1 MRLLIVDDDRKIVE
15 MIRETIDWK
24 ELGISEIFCAYHIEG
39 AKPIIGKGVDIVIS
53 DIEMPGGS
61 GLELIR
67 WARENGAG
75 CEFIFL
81 TCHDSFDFIREAMKL
96 EAASYVLKP
105 VEYEELIGETVKVI
119 ERIQRRA
126 SMNAYGE
133 LWLKNRSFVQ
143 RRFWQE
149 LILSDMPPEQGVLAI
164 KIENRSIDVDKK
176 DLVQMALIRAIETDE
191 ANGSHGSAMM
201 DYQICE
207 LAAAIILN
215 DSQRIDRVVPYE
227 RSGRRYYAC
236 LAVDVDGADIQ
247 KRCEEFVERYKAQ
260 FSGAVTCYIGEPVHI
275 VSLSRQRAALEEMG
289 WNDYRRGVIVQNEKK
304 EAQNRSASALLDV
317 SCIQEMLNLGDK
329 LSLMR
334 NMREQMEFL
343 LVEGKLNLGA
353 MCAIQQ
359 SVMQEVVQYLRRREM
374 EPDFL
379 FADVSYCYLQSK
391 STASTYDMI
400 KWMNYSFSQIIDM
413 GSARKKQSSSV
424 DAARAYI
431 HMHFAEDITREEV
444 ARHVCLAPEY
454 FAKQFKKEYGT
465 TIKDYINMC
474 RANAARDLLKTT
486 DLSITEI
493 AGRVG
498 FSDSSYFTVVFK
510 KIMGASPSE
519 FRQKR

>member
-1 MRLLIVDDDRKIVE
+1 MKLLIVDDDREIVE

-24 ELGISEIFCAYHIEG
+24 ELGIDEVSSAYHIEG
-39 AKPIIGKGVDIVIS
+39 AKSIIAKGIDIVIS
-53 DIEMPGGS
+53 DVEMPGGS
-61 GLELIR
+61 GLELLR
-67 WARENGAG
+67 WARTNTEG

-81 TCHDSFDFIREAMKL
+81 TCHDSFGFIREAMKL

-105 VEYEELIGETVKVI
+105 FEYEELVGEIVKVLN
-119 ERIQRRA
+119 RIQQRV
-126 SMNAYGE
+126 SLNTYGE
-133 LWLKNRSFVQ
+133 LWLQNRSFVQ

-149 LILSDMPPEQGVLAI
+149 MILSDAQPEQGVLAM
-164 KIENRSIDVDKK
+164 KIENRSIDVDKN
-176 DLVQMALIRAIETDE
+176 DLVQMTLIRTIETDE
-191 ANGSHGSAMM
+191 ESNSSGKMVM

-207 LAAAIILN
+207 LAAKVILN
-215 DSQRIDRVVPYE
+215 DAQRTDRVVPYE
-227 RSGRRYYAC
+227 HSARRYYAC
-236 LAVDVDGADIQ
+236 LAVGVDSDVIH
-247 KRCEEFVERYKAQ
+247 KRCEEFIDRYKEQ
-260 FSGAVTCYIGEPVHI
+260 FHGAVTCYIGEPVHI
-275 VSLSRQRAALEEMG
+275 VVLSRQRAALEEMG
-289 WNDYRRGVIVQNEKK
+289 WNDYRRGVIVQNKK
-304 EAQNRSASALLDV
+304 ADALNQSASKLLDV
-317 SCIQEMLNLGDK
+317 SHIQEMLNRADK

-334 NMREQMEFL
+334 NMREQLEFL
-343 LVEGKLNLGA
+343 LVEGKLNLSA

-400 KWMNYSFSQIIDM
+400 KWMNYSFSQVIDTE
-413 GSARKKQSSSV
+413 SARKKQSSPTDV
-424 DAARAYI
+424 ARAYI
-431 HMHFAEDITREEV
+431 HTHFAEDITREEV

-454 FAKQFKKEYGT
+454 FAKQFKKEYGM
-465 TIKDYINMC
+465 TIKDYINFC

-519 FRQKR
+519 FRQKQ